1 MLRHAMS
8 KSQTRLKTGSWL
20 FCGSGTGS
28 RQCPL
33 TGREAVPVRTR
44 QAWPHDQTQTD
55 LTSVVKFRKEAFY
68 KPSAGHESK

>member
-44 QAWPHDQTQTD
+44 QAWPHDQNTD
-55 LTSVVKFRKEAFY
+55 WFDFGSKIQKSVVCGLEVVQ
-68 KPSAGHESK
+68 